1 MTFTLSEPATVTLLV
16 NGQTKIAVGEPA
28 GTFAVPFVG
37 TVTSV
42 VAQAQDFAGNLSPP
56 VSG

>member
-1 MTFTLSEPATVTLLV
+1 MFTLSEPATVTLSV
-16 NGQTKIAVGEPA
+16 NDQPKIAVGEPA
-28 GTFAVPFVG
+28 GTFVVPFAG